1 MFGIGFWEMII
12 IGVLGLIFCV
22 GPLAAIM
29 IGLAMSANSRNRGP
43 DERGA

>member
-12 IGVLGLIFCV
+12 VGVLGLVFCV
-22 GPLAAIM
+22 GPLAAIV
-29 IGLAMSANSRNRGP
+29 IALAASGSTRNRGP